1 MGSKGTIVEKIS
13 SFEDLQLVTLCIIF
27 IWSCLRFPCYYISFV
42 SLTLSPPN
50 YHLLLHWVTLTS
62 DSISRISLRYEQ
74 FPLCLPPVT
83 YLTLSHFSGLVP
95 PRNHC
100 ASTNHMAT
108 ISSTPHPS
116 LSLLLVESRA
126 IIPIL
131 AVSDIRKNHQDSVSL
146 TPTPGSY
153 PPYPA
158 VSPGISW
165 LSSMEECFKTFSL

>member
-1 MGSKGTIVEKIS
+1 MHNSHVILPKFS
-13 SFEDLQLVTLCIIF
+13 MLLHLLCF
-27 IWSCLRFPCYYISFV
+27 SDTF
-42 SLTLSPPN
+42 TPN

-62 DSISRISLRYEQ
+62 DSISSISLRYGQ

-83 YLTLSHFSGLVP
+83 CLTLSYFSGLVP

-116 LSLLLVESRA
+116 LSLLLVEGRA
-126 IIPIL
+126 IIPVL
-131 AVSDIRKNHQDSVSL
+131 AVSDVRKENQESVGL
-146 TPTPGSY
+146 TPAPGSY

-158 VSPGISW
+158 VSPGVSW
-165 LSSMEECFKTFSL
+165 FSSMEECFETFSQWAEGVCQKAKPNCFYFTVH